1 MRSLLLT
8 TALAAGAAVVA
19 MASIATPA
27 GAQNG
32 YFPSGGGGV
41 SNQNVLWGDYF
52 YVDPASNFAQGETL
66 VHIDRG
72 APFDCS
78 NPLFDVFCQGH
89 APWTSKSP
97 GAGPSQSGQ
106 PE

>member
-8 TALAAGAAVVA
+8 TALAAAAAVVA
-19 MASIATPA
+19 ITCAPMAAQ
-27 GAQNG
+27 AQNG
-32 YFPSGGGGV
+32 YFTSGGQGV

-52 YVDPASNFAQGETL
+52 YVDPAANFAQGGTL
-66 VHIDRG
+66 VHVDRG

-97 GAGPSQSGQ
+97 GAHEGHGAVD
-106 PE
+106 